1 MTAMENDEDDLPR
14 SVEPQSAESFHDAL
28 PRVER
33 ELAYTVAMLRATL
46 ESSAEGILVTDDDG
60 RVLMFN
66 EQYAAMWHVPRA
78 LLDAGD
84 HWGILEHVCLE
95 LDDGRSLLG
104 RVEEIYA
111 SSPPDSFD
119 VLALR
124 DGRIIERSSRIQSV
138 EGQNVGRVWS
148 FRDVTE
154 RRRAVEALE
163 RERARLEEE
172 TRALETI
179 NRMSKALAAELNLD
193 RLVQT
198 LTDEATKLTGA
209 QFGSFFYNDIG
220 SQGESYTLYTISGV
234 PRELFS
240 GFPMPRNTQIFDPTF
255 RGVGVVRLD
264 DVTKDPRYGQ
274 NPPYHGMPE
283 GHLPV
288 RSYLAVPVVSRSGEV
303 IGGLFFGHPEPGVF
317 SENAERIIS
326 GIAAQA
332 AIAVDNARLFDAVER
347 ERNAAQAEREGA
359 VAASQAKDEFL
370 AMVSH
375 ELRTPLN
382 SMLGWIR
389 LVKSGRLDDETS
401 ARGLETIERN
411 TLAQVQLIEDLLDI
425 SRVITG
431 KLSLTV
437 ERLDVESVIQAAV
450 DSIRVAAEAKGI
462 RLQTVLDS
470 FACTVSG
477 DRGRLQQVVW
487 NLLSNAIKF
496 TPRGGRVRVQLERVE
511 SSVEIT
517 VSDTGR
523 GISPEFLPYVFER
536 FRQADAGIT
545 RAHGGLGL
553 GLAIVRH
560 LVELHGGTVRASSE
574 GEGRGATFVVRL
586 PIAPVRREPA
596 RDEAARAAAEE
607 AFTCPEGLEGVRVL
621 VVDDEAD
628 TREMLAIVLG
638 QCQMDVRTAASAAEA
653 LGIFDE
659 AGSSWRPDVLV
670 SDIGMPG
677 DDGYMLVGKVRQRPV
692 EEGGM
697 VPAVALTAYAR
708 MEDRM
713 KALAAGFQ
721 MHVAKP
727 VEPAELVLIIRS
739 LLEYR
744 GRR

>member
-450 DSIRVAAEAKGI
+450 DSIRVAAEAKGV

>member
-14 SVEPQSAESFHDAL
+14 SVEPPSAESLHDARQ
-28 PRVER
+28 RVER

-46 ESSAEGILVTDDDG
+46 ESSSEGILVTDDDG

-66 EQYAAMWHVPRA
+66 EQYAAMWRVPRA

-84 HWGILEHVCLE
+84 HWSILEHVCQE
-95 LDDGRSLLG
+95 FHDARSFLA
-104 RVEEIYA
+104 RVEEIYS

-124 DGRIIERSSRIQSV
+124 DGRIVERSSRIQSV
-138 EGQNVGRVWS
+138 EGQTVGRVWS
-148 FRDVTE
+148 FRDVSE

-179 NRMSKALAAELNLD
+179 NRMSKAIAAELNLD

-209 QFGSFFYNDIG
+209 QFGSFFYNVVG
-220 SQGESYTLYTISGV
+220 SQGESYMLYTISGV

-255 RGVGVVRLD
+255 RGEGVVRLD

-359 VAASQAKDEFL
+359 VAANQAKDEFL

-437 ERLDVESVIQAAV
+437 ERVDVESVIQAAV
-450 DSIRVAAEAKGI
+450 DSIRVAAE
-462 RLQTVLDS
+462 
-470 FACTVSG
+470 
-477 DRGRLQQVVW
+477 
-487 NLLSNAIKF
+487 
-496 TPRGGRVRVQLERVE
+496 
-511 SSVEIT
+511 
-517 VSDTGR
+517 
-523 GISPEFLPYVFER
+523 
-536 FRQADAGIT
+536 
-545 RAHGGLGL
+545 
-553 GLAIVRH
+553 
-560 LVELHGGTVRASSE
+560 
-574 GEGRGATFVVRL
+574 
-586 PIAPVRREPA
+586 
-596 RDEAARAAAEE
+596 
-607 AFTCPEGLEGVRVL
+607 
-621 VVDDEAD
+621 
-628 TREMLAIVLG
+628 
-638 QCQMDVRTAASAAEA
+638 
-653 LGIFDE
+653 
-659 AGSSWRPDVLV
+659 
-670 SDIGMPG
+670 
-677 DDGYMLVGKVRQRPV
+677 
-692 EEGGM
+692 
-697 VPAVALTAYAR
+697 
-708 MEDRM
+708 
-713 KALAAGFQ
+713 
-721 MHVAKP
+721 
-727 VEPAELVLIIRS
+727 
-739 LLEYR
+739 
-744 GRR
+744 

>member
-574 GEGRGATFVVRL
+574 GEGRGATFVVQL